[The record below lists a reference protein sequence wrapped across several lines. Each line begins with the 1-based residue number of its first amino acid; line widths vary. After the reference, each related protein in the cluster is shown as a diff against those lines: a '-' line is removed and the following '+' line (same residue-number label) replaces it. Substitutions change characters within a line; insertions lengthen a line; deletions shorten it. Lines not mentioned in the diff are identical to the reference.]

1 MNPGGVGI
9 IYRPI
14 RVGFRR
20 INWERNCGETKYVM
34 SSDLS
39 VSISNCIEV
48 QRSLTEDRTIWVM
61 SCHVMS
67 VCVCCFVSG
76 IHFLTIAYCVS
87 WHQLWNDYELF
98 CERIGLN
105 GHLIQCNQ

>member
-20 INWERNCGETKYVM
+20 IKGERNCGETKYVM

-39 VSISNCIEV
+39 VSISNSIEV

-61 SCHVMS
+61 SCHVCLCLLFRFRNPFSNNCLLLIVYHGINFGMITN
-67 VCVCCFVSG
+67 CFANA
-76 IHFLTIAYCVS
+76 L
-87 WHQLWNDYELF
+87 D
-98 CERIGLN
+98 
-105 GHLIQCNQ
+105 